1 MIMTPAL
8 RKFALTSHVSASVGW
23 LGAVAGFLA
32 LAIAG
37 LTSLDAERA
46 GAAYLAM
53 EVTSR
58 FVIVPLSFASL
69 GTGLVSSL
77 GTKWGLLRHYWV
89 VAKLFLT
96 VASTAFLLLHTRPIR
111 LLAHAAGEAAWSS
124 TDLRPARI
132 QLAADAGAALLVL
145 LVNTTLGVY
154 KPRGLTRYGW
164 GKERERRVAPER

>member
-8 RKFALTSHVSASVGW
+8 RKFALTAHVSASVGW
-23 LGAVAGFLA
+23 VGAVAAFLA

-37 LTSLDAERA
+37 LTSQDAERVR
-46 GAAYLAM
+46 AAYLAM

-69 GTGLVSSL
+69 GTGLVSSV
-77 GTKWGLLRHYWV
+77 GTKWGLFRHYWILV
-89 VAKLFLT
+89 K
-96 VASTAFLLLHTRPIR
+96 LLLTIAATALLLVHTQTIR
-111 LLAHAAGEAAWSS
+111 RVAHAAAEVTLS
-124 TDLRPARI
+124 TSDLRRLRI

-164 GKERERRVAPER
+164 RKERASMDRRL

>member
-8 RKFALTSHVSASVGW
+8 RKFALTLHVSVSVGW
-23 LGAVAGFLA
+23 LGAVAGFMA

-37 LTSLDAERA
+37 LTNQDAEGVR
-46 GAAYLAM
+46 AAYLAM

-58 FVIVPLSFASL
+58 LVIVPLSFASL
-69 GTGLVSSL
+69 GTGLVSSV
-77 GTKWGLLRHYWV
+77 GTRWGLLRHYWV

-96 VASTAFLLLHTRPIR
+96 IGATAFLLLHTQPIR
-111 LLAHAAGEAAWSS
+111 HLAQAAAKAPLSS
-124 TDLRPARI
+124 ADLRQVRI

-145 LVNTTLGVY
+145 LANTTLGVY

-164 GKERERRVAPER
+164 RKERERRVAPER